1 MVGGKDA
8 SHSFHLILNKA
19 VGIVSREQVVFL
31 VAVVDVEVLD
41 AHVQQLELKALILV
55 VQTAAVPALDLTLV
69 GTVPIA
75 ACRSRLG

>member
-8 SHSFHLILNKA
+8 SYSFHLILNKPVA
-19 VGIVSREQVVFL
+19 IVSREQFVFL
-31 VAVVDVEVLD
+31 VAVIDVEVLD
-41 AHVQQLELKALILV
+41 AHVQQLEIKALILV

-69 GTVPIA
+69 GTVPTV

>member
-8 SHSFHLILNKA
+8 SHSFHLILNKPVA
-19 VGIVSREQVVFL
+19 IVSRVQVVFL

-69 GTVPIA
+69 GAVPTA

>member
-1 MVGGKDA
+1 
-8 SHSFHLILNKA
+8 
-19 VGIVSREQVVFL
+19 VFL